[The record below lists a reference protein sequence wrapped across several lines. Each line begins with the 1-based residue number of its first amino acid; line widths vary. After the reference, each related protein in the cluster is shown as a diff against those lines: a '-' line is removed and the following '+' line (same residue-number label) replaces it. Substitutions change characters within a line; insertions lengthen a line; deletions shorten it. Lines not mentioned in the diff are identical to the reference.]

1 MFSFLDCAR
10 CCCLIRPVILISI
23 FHSAFASRF
32 SFLRTGASS
41 TIARDIAWLIPS
53 SAVLSAPSRSWW
65 MDPWHWRLFCLL
77 FCVEV
82 YFLLS
87 EIRTYTTPTIQIIQ
101 NPQPECMYAM
111 NVRCWYIHKVFNWS
125 ILKQVLVVADRLVYT
140 CSVHTLFIFQTVV
153 AIQYWS
159 VVTWVHTHEGV
170 QVSKMI
176 QSGHVIS
183 LYHWSAPAIFSL
195 SCTLPIWWCTAAHC
209 CGKESIYS
217 DLNVCLL
224 APRKSSLFAFLPAG
238 DSHVVSI
245 HFANVVHIFDSF
257 PIGCCVQWFCTF
269 GACCESPGM
278 NLEPHFSWADAVQ
291 AEILRAQVC
300 VWWGKAEHSGHRTFC
315 LTRHQGEI
323 FHQEMPLRLI
333 YCIDSRMMGL
343 SLLFFGREMMG
354 AQMRRAR

>member
-1 MFSFLDCAR
+1 
-10 CCCLIRPVILISI
+10 
-23 FHSAFASRF
+23 
-32 SFLRTGASS
+32 
-41 TIARDIAWLIPS
+41 
-53 SAVLSAPSRSWW
+53 
-65 MDPWHWRLFCLL
+65 
-77 FCVEV
+77 
-82 YFLLS
+82 
-87 EIRTYTTPTIQIIQ
+87 
-101 NPQPECMYAM
+101 
-111 NVRCWYIHKVFNWS
+111 
-125 ILKQVLVVADRLVYT
+125 
-140 CSVHTLFIFQTVV
+140 
-153 AIQYWS
+153 
-159 VVTWVHTHEGV
+159 
-170 QVSKMI
+170 MI

-245 HFANVVHIFDSF
+245 HFANVVDIFDSF

-343 SLLFFGREMMG
+343 PFYFLDARWWELTWGEPGSCSTSLGGICLQC
-354 AQMRRAR
+354 ARAFRYLRIITKPYKTCAFTSILWVT